1 MSDDPGYPPGYP
13 GGSPPGSPPGYPP
26 GYPGSNQGG
35 FNLPPPPQRPGPPP
49 SVRSAVKAMYVG
61 AALSGLSVLLA
72 AAGRSAIRRAV
83 LQRFPNYSDAQ
94 LRTAVNVGVSFAVL
108 VGLIGVALWLW
119 MAYANGKGEVWAR
132 VLSTVFFG
140 IDTLALLFNFLA
152 ASRTPLRTAGSVVV
166 WAVGL
171 VAIVLLWRPESSA
184 YFNAPK

>member
-13 GGSPPGSPPGYPP
+13 GL
-26 GYPGSNQGG
+26 YPGPYPGPYQGG
-35 FNLPPPPQRPGPPP
+35 SNLPPPQRPGPPP

-83 LQRFPNYSDAQ
+83 LQRFPNYGEAQ
-94 LRTAVNVGVSFAVL
+94 LRTAVNFGVVFAVL

-119 MAYANGKGEVWAR
+119 MAYANGKGEEWAR

-140 IDTLALLFNFLA
+140 IDTLALAFNVFA

-171 VAIVLLWRPESSA
+171 VAIGLLWRPESSA
-184 YFNAPK
+184 YFNAPR